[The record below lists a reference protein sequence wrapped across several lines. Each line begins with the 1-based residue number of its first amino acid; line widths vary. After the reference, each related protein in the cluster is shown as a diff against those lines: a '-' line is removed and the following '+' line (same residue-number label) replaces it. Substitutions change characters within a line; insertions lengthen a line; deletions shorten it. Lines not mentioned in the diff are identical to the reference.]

1 MSTGERTKLAL
12 RQAREVAARHASDC
26 GSSEVQGVLRQPRC
40 ARAVCLR
47 KLRTRVFAAPS
58 SEPPR
63 HLLPPSP
70 LTPRRAASVLTK
82 RIAFM
87 TEHLK
92 LHPKDHHSRLGLMGM
107 LASRRRL
114 LQYLRRKD
122 GDTYGALIAR
132 LGLRDQKA
140 GSQYR

>member
-1 MSTGERTKLAL
+1 
-12 RQAREVAARHASDC
+12 
-26 GSSEVQGVLRQPRC
+26 
-40 ARAVCLR
+40 
-47 KLRTRVFAAPS
+47 
-58 SEPPR
+58 
-63 HLLPPSP
+63 
-70 LTPRRAASVLTK
+70 
-82 RIAFM
+82 M

-122 GDTYGALIAR
+122 GDSYGALIAR

-140 GSQYR
+140 GSQYRR